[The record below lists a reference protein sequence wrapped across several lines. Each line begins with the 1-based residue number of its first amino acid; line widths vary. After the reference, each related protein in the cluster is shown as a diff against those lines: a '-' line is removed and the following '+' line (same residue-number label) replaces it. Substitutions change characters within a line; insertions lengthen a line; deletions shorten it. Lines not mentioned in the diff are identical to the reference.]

1 MDTKMRFSERKEL
14 PKVTDLILGQ
24 EEASSGVPVVAQRV
38 ANLTSLHEDT
48 GSILGP
54 AQRVKDPVLL

>member
-1 MDTKMRFSERKEL
+1 MRFSERKEL

-48 GSILGP
+48 GSIPGLPQWAKEP
-54 AQRVKDPVLL
+54 ALP